1 MTSTDTIVEDHAPA
15 RPAPE
20 PNEAAAPSRRRQ
32 REASRPAPGTDRVPA
47 LAALDAA
54 DDFILVTRQGGHLR
68 VFSDGR
74 LTVLDAT
81 GGALPD
87 TALADADGLLPFLVA
102 DEGMRPSAADAVAA
116 PVLDE
121 DADADDQQAD
131 DGDKA
136 DDGGAVGVAAQNAG
150 FAGVPASVLPPEAL
164 QTMPPHAAAALA
176 FDPLPV
182 FVLDEGDED
191 PNELGETDRVPGL
204 SRGSDAEERVAPD
217 LSDGPFT
224 SIALVL
230 PDGRRI
236 DAPDYV
242 LVGRSPSDPGAPGS
256 APELVALSAKLTD
269 ISRTHLELRGDGDA
283 LLARDLGSMN
293 GTVLARP
300 GHAPQLVPADAP
312 VLVLPGDA
320 LILGGSATIEIEGVR

>member
-1 MTSTDTIVEDHAPA
+1 MSSTDTIVENHTPA

-20 PNEAAAPSRRRQ
+20 PNEAVPSRRRQ

-54 DDFILVTRQGGHLR
+54 DDFILVARQGGRLR

-74 LTVLDAT
+74 LTVLDSD
-81 GGALPD
+81 GGAIPE
-87 TALADADGLLPFLVA
+87 AELADAEALLPLLIA
-102 DEGMRPSAADAVAA
+102 DEGHAPAAGAVVP

-121 DADADDQQAD
+121 DLDDEQVDEGDRVDA
-131 DGDKA
+131 
-136 DDGGAVGVAAQNAG
+136 VASPSVD
-150 FAGVPASVLPPEAL
+150 GVPASVLPPEAL
-164 QTMPPHAAAALA
+164 QTMPPHEAAAL
-176 FDPLPV
+176 DPLPV

-191 PNELGETDRVPGL
+191 PSELGETDRVPGL
-204 SRGSDAEERVAPD
+204 SRGSESEERVAPD
-217 LSDGPFT
+217 LSEGPFA

-242 LVGRSPSDPGAPGS
+242 LIGRSPSDPGAPGS

-300 GHAPQLVPADAP
+300 GHAPQLVPADTP

>member
-1 MTSTDTIVEDHAPA
+1 MTSTDTIVENHTPA

-20 PNEAAAPSRRRQ
+20 PNEAAVPSRRRQ

-54 DDFILVTRQGGHLR
+54 DDFILVTRQGGRLR

-74 LTVLDAT
+74 LVVLDAA
-81 GGALPD
+81 GGAIPEAEL
-87 TALADADGLLPFLVA
+87 TDAEALLPFLVA
-102 DEGMRPSAADAVAA
+102 DESRTADSAAAPPVLEEDLDDEQVDAATPSAENAA
-116 PVLDE
+116 PS
-121 DADADDQQAD
+121 
-131 DGDKA
+131 
-136 DDGGAVGVAAQNAG
+136 AG
-150 FAGVPASVLPPEAL
+150 FDGVPASLLPPETL

-191 PNELGETDRVPGL
+191 PSELGETDRVPGL
-204 SRGSDAEERVAPD
+204 SRGSESEERVAPD

-224 SIALVL
+224 SVALVL

-242 LVGRSPSDPGAPGS
+242 LVGRSPSDPGAPGT

-300 GHAPQLVPADAP
+300 GHAPQLVPADSP